1 MQSILQQPFSK
12 LFLCFKC
19 KWLVDY
25 DALLFSLLSKLSGDA
40 RLLFADQVIE
50 KQRIVHSRRET
61 AGIIEIRLNMPDRT
75 VALMA
80 SGFAVTLA
88 LISATFRLTI
98 IYITIIKLVLRAFP
112 SLFTKLCTAE
122 PIPVSRVP
130 VCHSI

>member
-1 MQSILQQPFSK
+1 MK
-12 LFLCFKC
+12 N
-19 KWLVDY
+19 
-25 DALLFSLLSKLSGDA
+25 SG
-40 RLLFADQVIE
+40 
-50 KQRIVHSRRET
+50 IVHSRRET

-112 SLFTKLCTAE
+112 SLFTKTLH
-122 PIPVSRVP
+122 R
-130 VCHSI
+130 